1 MKKFSLDNFICYNS
15 FSKQANLMLKTSH
28 LKDVIK
34 NESTNSSTKFWQI
47 DGVDLC
53 ILDNCSI
60 ILMS

>member
-1 MKKFSLDNFICYNS
+1 
-15 FSKQANLMLKTSH
+15 MLKTSH